1 MKNKYYVVLFSA
13 LCLSALLLGFS
24 YAKESGTNQ
33 ETFLNQSKD
42 ENFKIVTSDSELNTN
57 DTDGTD
63 ISIVNR
69 SKKDAN
75 VILHLEEKE
84 SDSKKK
90 HKDVYYQIDN
100 GDIKKLTNE
109 DIELGSL
116 TNYGTEN
123 DHQTY
128 NIKITSKSEDPI
140 YYTFEIKKEDRKSLY
155 DIIAS
160 SNNVYEDENKNI
172 RYYGVNV
179 HNYIKYKGETYR
191 IVGIFNDK
199 LRLITSIKDESDYE
213 VAKSNGSL
221 LTVDDYLRSFTTG
234 FIDETSAKASSSWL
248 REQQFWL
255 KDEKNNGA
263 YVASAKLGIYV
274 DSYNKSHNN
283 RYVTD
288 IDGNGYI
295 LNGDGSENNPY
306 EVSYGS

>member
-1 MKNKYYVVLFSA
+1 MKNKYYVILFSA

-33 ETFLNQSKD
+33 ETFLNQNKD
-42 ENFKIVTSDSELNTN
+42 ENFKIVSSDSELNTN

-90 HKDVYYQIDN
+90 HKDVYYQINN

-128 NIKITSKSEDPI
+128 NIKITSKSEEPI

-160 SNNVYEDENKNI
+160 SSNVYEDENKNV

-179 HNYIKYKGETYR
+179 NNYIKYKGETYR

-199 LRLITSIKDESDYE
+199 LRLITNIKDESDYDA
-213 VAKSNGSL
+213 AKSNGSL
-221 LTVDDYLRSFTTG
+221 LTVDDYLRSFTTNL
-234 FIDETSAKASSSWL
+234 IDEASAKTSSSWL

-255 KDEKNNGA
+255 NDEKNNGA

-274 DSYNKSHNN
+274 DSYSKSHNN

-288 IDGNGYI
+288 INGNGYI
-295 LNGDGSENNPY
+295 LDGDGSENNPY